1 MLLCKPS
8 DRFTPFAAAALAAC
22 ALVLAGCA
30 GKPRE
35 EAQACVFPEN
45 PTQAAPAWVC
55 PPHPLAGQAVTGFG
69 TYPRSAAGYQF
80 SLDQAAAK
88 ARAELATQ
96 FKTRAQSVIQRAV
109 ATSGMPGADERVQ
122 QAAASLTRQITDQT
136 LSGAKLVRSSVDAKG
151 NVYALVGIEPEP
163 AKRQMEAALESAM
176 KADRATWERVSGGKT
191 EQAFKEQVARAQ
203 D

>member
-1 MLLCKPS
+1 MVLRSHP
-8 DRFTPFAAAALAAC
+8 DRAMRFAAVALAAC

-30 GKPRE
+30 SKPRD
-35 EAQACVFPEN
+35 EAQACVYPEN
-45 PTQAAPAWVC
+45 PTQAAPSWVC

-69 TYPRSAAGYQF
+69 TYPKSAAGYQF

-109 ATSGMPGADERVQ
+109 ATTGMPGTDERVQ

-151 NVYALVGIEPEP
+151 HVYALVGIEPES

-176 KADRATWERVSGGKT
+176 KADRATWERVSAGRT
-191 EQAFKEQVARAQ
+191 EQAVKEQVARAQ